1 MSTPYE
7 RIISFLDDDINRKDL
22 KDSGA
27 YDRRI
32 QRALLKWHRK
42 FMWTRDSLEEP
53 IPFTNQNLNIQE
65 IDLRN
70 FTRFRFLRYV
80 RDYDPNAIN
89 QTTEPPT
96 QGVAGQ
102 FYAES
107 APEVML
113 DYFHTDKD
121 WVMYRAGEMLRLRS
135 RFPIKNV
142 LVAYFIDPLLNPA
155 TGINSW
161 IAELYPDLIAAEVK
175 VRIFSDLGKDGELRE
190 AKLELAD
197 CVDNLFANNV
207 RLALQ

>member
-7 RIISFLDDDINRKDL
+7 RIIEFLDDDVKRQDL
-22 KDSGA
+22 KDSGV

-42 FMWTRDSLEEP
+42 FMWSRDSLEEP
-53 IPFTNQNLNIQE
+53 VPFTNQNLNIQE

-96 QGVAGQ
+96 QGVAGK
-102 FYAES
+102 FYAET
-107 APEVML
+107 APETML
-113 DYFHTDKD
+113 DYFATDKD
-121 WVMYRAGEMLRLRS
+121 YVMYRAGEILRLRS
-135 RFPIKNV
+135 RFVIKNV
-142 LVAYFIDPLLNPA
+142 IVGYFIDPLLNPV
-155 TGINSW
+155 INISSW

-175 VRIFSDLGKDGELRE
+175 VKIFGDLGKDSELKT
-190 AKLELAD
+190 AQMELAECAD
-197 CVDNLFANNV
+197 TLYSHNV
-207 RLALQ
+207 RIALQ